1 MTPFLDRRRAAR
13 RPGRLAVATAAAAA
27 FAALAAPAGAHLASK
42 PANTSAPTISGTPQV
57 GDTLTA
63 DVGNWSGSSPL
74 SFQYQWRRCGPA
86 GGSCANI
93 PGETASTY
101 VLVSGDVNNTLRVRV
116 TASNS
121 SGSASAASI
130 PTPQVTNPPST
141 TTTAPATTTATTTS
155 APASG
160 CPAGTGTVPV
170 TEVTSPSRLQ
180 INTFQATPAVIP
192 GTMSSFTLRVVV
204 TDTCGQPVQGALVYA
219 TAVPFGQVTIPPQG
233 TTGADGSVTLSFPRL
248 GGFPATSRQQLLA
261 MFIRANKPG
270 ESILAGIT
278 TSRLVSIP
286 VHLH

>member
-1 MTPFLDRRRAAR
+1 MTTLLERRRAER
-13 RPGRLAVATAAAAA
+13 RPRRLAVVTTAAAA
-27 FAALAAPAGAHLASK
+27 FAVLAASAGAHLAAK

-93 PGETASTY
+93 PGQTASTY
-101 VLVSGDVNNTLRVRV
+101 VLVTADLNNTVRVRV

-121 SGSASAASI
+121 SGSASAVSI
-130 PTPQVTNPPST
+130 PTPRVTNPPTTTT
-141 TTTAPATTTATTTS
+141 TTTATPAT
-155 APASG
+155 G

-170 TEVTSPSRLQ
+170 TEVTSPARLQ
-180 INTFQATPAVIP
+180 IDTFQATPAVIP

-219 TAVPFGQVTIPPQG
+219 TAVPFGQVTIPPEG
-233 TTGADGSVTLSFPRL
+233 TTGADGSVTLSFTRL

-261 MFIRANKPG
+261 MFVRANKPG

-278 TSRLVSIP
+278 TGRLVSIP